1 MGARILIAV
10 GLTWLAAILSVL
22 LVGGRALRAELAGG
36 MGFVVEGWGFV
47 VLSVV
52 IAFIVLGWLI
62 PLVAGLRALKRER
75 S

>member
-10 GLTWLAAILSVL
+10 GLSWLAAILTVL
-22 LVGGRALRAELAGG
+22 LVGWRALRAERAAG

-47 VLSVV
+47 VLSLV
-52 IAFIVLGWLI
+52 IGFIVLGWII
-62 PLVAGLRALKRER
+62 PLWAGLRARKRER